1 MKMATKKT
9 VTTKKTTIATVAN
22 AVAKAAV
29 PARAAKAVKTDKAPA
44 PKTVAA
50 MLRDDLAKSE
60 ALRQDA
66 EAKNATLL
74 DAHAAAES
82 KLTDANARIK
92 VLESQL
98 ADRKAKD
105 DAAYE
110 TANENSRLTARITE
124 MEAGESLLRQR
135 AIAGDAAVQATDGLK
150 SEMASLRSALRVSE
164 DKASRLSQRCDLLE
178 ANAKTADAANGN
190 LRNQLARVPGW
201 VRNFFGVTAKV

>member
-1 MKMATKKT
+1 MATKKT

-29 PARAAKAVKTDKAPA
+29 PARTAKAVKTDKAPA

>member
-1 MKMATKKT
+1 MATKKT

-29 PARAAKAVKTDKAPA
+29 PARAAKAVKTDKAPT

-82 KLTDANARIK
+82 KVVDANARIK

-124 MEAGESLLRQR
+124 MEAGESLLRQQD
-135 AIAGDAAVQATDGLK
+135 IAGDAAVQATDGLK

>member
-1 MKMATKKT
+1 MATKKT

-82 KLTDANARIK
+82 KVADANARIK

-98 ADRKAKD
+98 ADRKVKD
-105 DAAYE
+105 NAAYE

-150 SEMASLRSALRVSE
+150 NEMASLRSALRVSE
-164 DKASRLSQRCDLLE
+164 YKASRLSQRCDLLE

>member
-1 MKMATKKT
+1 MATKKT

-150 SEMASLRSALRVSE
+150 SEMALLRSALRVSE

>member
-1 MKMATKKT
+1 MATKKT

-164 DKASRLSQRCDLLE
+164 DKAYRLSQRCDLLE

>member
-1 MKMATKKT
+1 MATKKT

>member
-1 MKMATKKT
+1 MATKKT

-29 PARAAKAVKTDKAPA
+29 LARAAKAVKTDKAPA

-74 DAHAAAES
+74 DAHTAAES

-164 DKASRLSQRCDLLE
+164 DKASRLSQRCDCWKQTPRPQMPPM
-178 ANAKTADAANGN
+178 ATCATSWPACRAGCAIS
-190 LRNQLARVPGW
+190 LA
-201 VRNFFGVTAKV
+201 